1 MSNFWCLFWMSHIL
15 ERTFLKPI
23 KPGANPANLNATYS
37 NDHSKPETI
46 QLCLH
51 SDEICLHVS
60 AASSSLC
67 CHGDVSL
74 MTPEESN
81 SSSLCFGRDDPIT
94 KGELSWTLPSLE
106 IPFWHR
112 KMKRSGEREDEL
124 PKVWHQLYQ
133 AERQTMTR
141 QKKKNLWTTPGL
153 MRTEG
158 LTGRA
163 VMCWQTAAVCSC
175 FQRCW
180 PQTVSTPKKITRSL

>member
-141 QKKKNLWTTPGL
+141 QKKPLNYAGL
-153 MRTEG
+153 NEDGGIDGARG
-158 LTGRA
+158 DVLA
-163 VMCWQTAAVCSC
+163 NSC
-175 FQRCW
+175 CVLLLSALLASNCQH
-180 PQTVSTPKKITRSL
+180 T

>member
-106 IPFWHR
+106 IPFWAQR
-112 KMKRSGEREDEL
+112 WREAVKGRMSSRRFDISYTKPSGKPWL
-124 PKVWHQLYQ
+124 G
-133 AERQTMTR
+133 
-141 QKKKNLWTTPGL
+141 KKNLWTTPGL